1 MARIGRK
8 RQSPIEKACGS
19 WEAFTDLL
27 VNDPTLDQGDIADVY
42 WAVKA
47 WHDDPATWVPL

>member
-1 MARIGRK
+1 MVAIRSMERRVARLGR
-8 RQSPIEKACGS
+8 
-19 WEAFTDLL
+19 EAFTDLL

-47 WHDDPATWVPL
+47 WHDDPGTWVPL